1 MKKTITIGTRKSLLA
16 LWQSNYIKSCLEKE
30 YPDCEVRLQKIV
42 TKGDKILDVPLSKIG
57 GKGLFTKEIETALL
71 DGEVD
76 LAVHSLKDMPTKLP
90 DGLCLTAI
98 TERAVVGD
106 AFVSNK
112 YNTFAEMPAGAV
124 LGTSSLRRKAQL
136 LAKRPDLDI
145 RDLRGNVDTR
155 LHKLDEGR
163 YDAIILAAAGL
174 TRLGYGDR
182 IKETLPCDFCIPAVG
197 QGALAIECRT
207 DNTEVRAML
216 EFLNHP
222 ATKSCTDAERAFL
235 GLVEGGCQVPIGV
248 HADGGCQ
255 VPIGVHADV
264 MENDRMHVT
273 AIIASLDGST
283 LLRDEIDG
291 DAADAVALGQTLGK
305 RMLDNGGKAI
315 LDEIL

>member
-1 MKKTITIGTRKSLLA
+1 MTKTRKTLTMKKTITIGTRKSLLA

-90 DGLCLTAI
+90 EGLCLTAI

-155 LHKLDEGR
+155 LHKLDEGQ

-174 TRLGYGDR
+174 TRLGYADR

-207 DNTEVRAML
+207 DNKEVRAML

-248 HADGGCQ
+248 HAD
-255 VPIGVHADV
+255 V
-264 MENDRMHVT
+264 MENDRMHVN